1 MSIAKDELNVKDIEI
16 IKDASEF
23 ASYKIKPQ
31 LKTLGPKY
39 GSKLGAVRKFLET
52 CNAKEI
58 VDTVRKGETYKT
70 NFEGNEFEFTE
81 EDLLIETLSKEG
93 FVSASD
99 RGVTVVMNTTVTP
112 ELLAEGVERELI
124 SKIQS
129 MRKEAGFEVTDRI
142 TVNFVAEDEG
152 VKNAMLN
159 GKDLKT
165 VILADSVMEGK
176 AEGFEKELDV
186 NGAKCTV
193 VINKAN
199 K

>member
-1 MSIAKDELNVKDIEI
+1 M
-16 IKDASEF
+16 
-23 ASYKIKPQ
+23 
-31 LKTLGPKY
+31 
-39 GSKLGAVRKFLET
+39 
-52 CNAKEI
+52 
-58 VDTVRKGETYKT
+58 
-70 NFEGNEFEFTE
+70 
-81 EDLLIETLSKEG
+81 
-93 FVSASD
+93 SASD